1 MKSNLALALL
11 RGLLIAA
18 VVIILVAQVL
28 YLPWLS
34 GGVARELPA
43 EAYMRWP
50 ILTLAILG
58 LLCVQVALVCTERLL
73 SFVRQRAVF
82 QPGALGW
89 VDGIVAA
96 FLAGSFVCL
105 ATLVYQAFTVSGPP
119 LWSLALLAG
128 VVDGVGLALLMWVM
142 RTLLVQA
149 IEMRA
154 EIDVVI

>member
-1 MKSNLALALL
+1 MKSHLAVAIL
-11 RGLLIAA
+11 RGMLIAA
-18 VVIILVAQVL
+18 VVILLVAQVL
-28 YLPWLS
+28 YLPWFS
-34 GGVARELPA
+34 GVIARELPA

-73 SFVRQRAVF
+73 SFVPQKEVF

-89 VDGIVAA
+89 VDGITAA

-119 LWSLALLAG
+119 LWSFALLAG
-128 VVDGVGLALLMWVM
+128 VVGGVGLALLMWVM
-142 RTLLVQA
+142 RTLLEQA
-149 IEMRA
+149 IEIRA

>member
-1 MKSNLALALL
+1 MKSYFAVTIL
-11 RGLLIAA
+11 RGGLLAA
-18 VVIILVAQVL
+18 VAIIVVAQVL
-28 YLPWLS
+28 YLPWYS
-34 GGVARELPA
+34 GMIARELPA

-58 LLCVQVALVCTERLL
+58 LLCVQVVLVCTQQLL
-73 SFVRQRAVF
+73 SFVPLNEVF

-89 VDGIVAA
+89 VDGIIAA

-128 VVDGVGLALLMWVM
+128 VMCGVGLALLVWVM
-142 RTLLVQA
+142 RTFLVQA

-154 EIDVVI
+154 ESDVVT